1 MTFALLFPGFCI
13 LRVRYAFLLAVVI
26 AFVDM
31 LPVLGVGTV
40 LIPWS
45 TVVLLQKNYY
55 LGFGLLILYAAVLIL
70 RQILE
75 PRLVGHSLGIS
86 PILTLFST
94 YAGWKLLGFWGM
106 ILGPVL
112 AMLGKNLVGQ
122 IEKRR

>member
-1 MTFALLFPGFCI
+1 M
-13 LRVRYAFLLAVVI
+13 
-26 AFVDM
+26 
-31 LPVLGVGTV
+31 
-40 LIPWS
+40 
-45 TVVLLQKNYY
+45 
-55 LGFGLLILYAAVLIL
+55 ILYAAVLIL